1 METQDSIIKR
11 NLAISP
17 NKTSHREELKDK
29 ITSVRRQFDQI
40 EKNRENLAWFE
51 DIRLSHLNGTTDFF
65 FSFCWA
71 SSFSLLYC
79 SSRSFLDIRWG
90 PFSLLDVTD

>member
-1 METQDSIIKR
+1 MEKKDSIIKR

-17 NKTSHREELKDK
+17 HMTKHKEELKVK

-90 PFSLLDVTD
+90 PFSLLDVPD